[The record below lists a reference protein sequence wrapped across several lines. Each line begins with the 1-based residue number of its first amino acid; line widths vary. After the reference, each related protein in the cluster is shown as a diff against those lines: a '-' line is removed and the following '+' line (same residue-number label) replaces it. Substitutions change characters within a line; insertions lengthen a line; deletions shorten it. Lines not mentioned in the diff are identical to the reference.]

1 MTYASLTFSI
11 QTITSDGQGNFVS
24 STFGEAGDPVTS
36 ATTASTDA
44 AQVHTDTVAAVAAQP
59 STTTVAADVATLVAD
74 GASPTQAHVT
84 ALNTAWGTFLTAQTA
99 YNTAVG
105 TANTDAATA
114 ATAAA
119 SAVSALGSAD
129 VIILYNTSTVTK
141 GNTFRAA
148 LRDIER
154 RVHATFGN

>member
-1 MTYASLTFSI
+1 MAYASLTY
-11 QTITSDGQGNFVS
+11 TVITKSADGQGNVVS
-24 STFGEAGDPVTS
+24 AAFGEAGDPVTS

-44 AQVHTDTVAAVAAQP
+44 TQVHTDTVAAVAAQP
-59 STTTVAADVATLVAD
+59 SSTAVATDIATLVAD
-74 GASPTQAHVT
+74 GASPTQAHVN
-84 ALNTAWGTFLTAQTA
+84 ALNTAWGTFLTALTA

-129 VIILYNTSTVTK
+129 VIILYNTTTVTR

-148 LRDIER
+148 LRDIDR
-154 RVHATFGN
+154 RIHVTFGN